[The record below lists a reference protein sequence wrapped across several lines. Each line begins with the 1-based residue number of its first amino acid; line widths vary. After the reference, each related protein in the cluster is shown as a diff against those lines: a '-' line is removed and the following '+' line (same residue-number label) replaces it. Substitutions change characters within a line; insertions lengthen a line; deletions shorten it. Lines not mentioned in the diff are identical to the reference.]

1 MPSSLCTA
9 TSSGDSKP
17 CELLFAD
24 DFHTFSPQRWHIEA
38 EAPTTRVTT
47 ENGQLLI
54 DSPKGVTVWLRQ
66 PLEGA
71 YRIEFQRQVLL
82 ADGSNDRLS
91 DLNQFWAARDP
102 HNTDLFTRSGVLEE
116 YESLDLYYVGM
127 GGNYNSTTRFRR
139 YESHGQRQILGE
151 YTDNSHLLEAN
162 RNYRISIEVDALGT
176 RYRVDDRLFFEARH
190 DGLPPPGH
198 FGFRQVWSRQ
208 VISDFRVVRL

>member
-1 MPSSLCTA
+1 MPSSLRTA
-9 TSSGDSKP
+9 TSSGNSKP
-17 CELLFAD
+17 HDLLFAD
-24 DFHTFSPQRWHIEA
+24 DFSAFSAQRWHVEA
-38 EAPTTRVTT
+38 EDPATRVIT

-66 PLEGA
+66 PLDGA

-82 ADGSNDRLS
+82 TGGANDRLS

-102 HNTDLFTRSGVLEE
+102 RNADPFTRSGVLEE
-116 YESLDLYYVGM
+116 YTSLDLYYVGM
-127 GGNYNSTTRFRR
+127 GGNYNSSTRFRR
-139 YESHGQRQILGE
+139 YDSNGQRLILGE
-151 YTDNSHLLEAN
+151 YSDPAHLLEAN
-162 RNYRISIEVDALGT
+162 RNYRISIELDERGT
-176 RYRVDDRLFFEARH
+176 RYRVDDRLFFEAKH